1 MRIGPGIAA
10 LTAVLLL
17 VACDSGG
24 GDDSPDASAPG
35 EQSATFDEGTIRM
48 DIEFLDTG
56 LLKGHSYVDAAEG
69 WSVEGV
75 NVTAVL
81 DDGTDWGVIEI
92 PEEGE
97 ADYITL
103 FEVQVGELQ
112 RGKQVTLTTTAFFT
126 EAGGA
131 TVEQAVTDTWPP

>member
-1 MRIGPGIAA
+1 
-10 LTAVLLL
+10 LLL
-17 VACDSGG
+17 VACDG
-24 GDDSPDASAPG
+24 GDDSPDTSAPG
-35 EQSATFDEGTIRM
+35 EQSVSFDEGTIRM

-56 LLKGHSYVDAAEG
+56 LLKGRSYVDAAEA

-97 ADYITL
+97 ADYITF
-103 FEVQVGELQ
+103 FEVQVQELERGE
-112 RGKQVTLTTTAFFT
+112 QVTLKTTAFFT
-126 EAGGA
+126 NASGA
-131 TVEQAVTDTWPP
+131 TAEQAVTDTWPP